1 MQQKTIDSL
10 WAIELYHFM
19 IHDIMHVH
27 ACACMCMHE
36 RQYAYSPYQSSF
48 SPEGADKESLCN
60 NEKFLWSLQFVI
72 MFLYLVTLLRDA
84 GVIL

>member
-1 MQQKTIDSL
+1 
-10 WAIELYHFM
+10 
-19 IHDIMHVH
+19 
-27 ACACMCMHE
+27 MCMHE
-36 RQYAYSPYQSSF
+36 HQYAYSPYQSSF

>member
-1 MQQKTIDSL
+1 
-10 WAIELYHFM
+10 
-19 IHDIMHVH
+19 
-27 ACACMCMHE
+27 MHE
-36 RQYAYSPYQSSF
+36 HQFAYSPYQSSF

-84 GVIL
+84 GVISPEFALLISVLRRAV